1 MPRITPAEFD
11 RLVRD
16 EVPFAAEMGM
26 QTDHIGD
33 GTAVLRLPYRPNMLR
48 PGGTIAGPVI
58 MALADACMY
67 AVALSKIGA
76 VTLAVTTN
84 FSINFLFRPSP
95 APLLAEGG
103 LLKLGKRLVVIEVV
117 VHSEG
122 HPEPVAHATGTYSI
136 PPSSI
141 PQPAGHSLNRSA

>member
-1 MPRITPAEFD
+1 MPRITVAEFD
-11 RLVRD
+11 QIMRD

-26 QTDHIGD
+26 RTDVIGD
-33 GTAVLRLPYRPNMLR
+33 GAAVLRLPYRPNMLR

-67 AVALSKIGA
+67 AVALSKIGE
-76 VTLAVTTN
+76 VKLAVTTN

-95 APLLAEGG
+95 AALLAEGR
-103 LLKLGKRLVVIEVV
+103 LLKLGKRLVVMEVT

-136 PPSSI
+136 PPI
-141 PQPAGHSLNRSA
+141 PPAAAPGG